1 MKLRFRIFCASVLT
15 VGVLLAGCG
24 GGGLFSS
31 DATRPEVRSDEL
43 QFQTPADG
51 TPTAIL
57 TTSKGVIK
65 MVLYEEY
72 APQAVQN
79 FIGLV
84 NQGYYNGLSFHRI
97 VTDFIVQTGDAS
109 GTGTGGAT
117 IWNNTPYPV
126 EISDQLHHYSGAVSM
141 AHAGDSDENMSQ
153 FFIVATPSDSVDK
166 DFADKL
172 TELGVRSE
180 VVQTYRDGGGAPY
193 LDNLNTVFG
202 QIYSGMDVVDAICS
216 VPVSDDGTPSEDVI
230 LESVTIG
237 SYSAAEES
245 AAAQDGEVSDSG
257 AASDA
262 SVSSAAG

>member
-1 MKLRFRIFCASVLT
+1 
-15 VGVLLAGCG
+15 
-24 GGGLFSS
+24 
-31 DATRPEVRSDEL
+31 
-43 QFQTPADG
+43 
-51 TPTAIL
+51 
-57 TTSKGVIK
+57 
-65 MVLYEEY
+65 
-72 APQAVQN
+72 
-79 FIGLV
+79 
-84 NQGYYNGLSFHRI
+84 
-97 VTDFIVQTGDAS
+97 
-109 GTGTGGAT
+109 
-117 IWNNTPYPV
+117 
-126 EISDQLHHYSGAVSM
+126 M

-180 VVQTYRDGGGAPY
+180 VVQAYRDGGGAPY

>member
-72 APQAVQN
+72 APA
-79 FIGLV
+79 GRAK
-84 NQGYYNGLSFHRI
+84 FHRTCQSGI
-97 VTDFIVQTGDAS
+97 LQRPVVPSHRDRFHRPDGDAS

-180 VVQTYRDGGGAPY
+180 VVQAYRDGGGAPY